1 MITIIDYNMGNFAA
15 IKNMLRK
22 LGHDAIVTSD
32 AEVLKKASKI
42 ILPGVGSFDYGIDNL
57 EKLGLIEVLNYKVLE
72 EKTPILGVCLGMQ
85 LLTKFSEEGKKAGL
99 SYIDAK
105 TIKFK
110 FDEKSSLKIPSMG
123 WNSIK
128 LIKRLGILDSEFKQQ
143 RFYFVHSYYV
153 SCNDINDILATSNYG
168 IEFVSAYQHE
178 NILGVQFH
186 PEKSHKYG
194 LEVLDKFA
202 KMELVTSYE

>member
-22 LGHDAIVTSD
+22 LGHDAVVTSD

-42 ILPGVGSFDYGIDNL
+42 ILPGVGSFDYGIENL
-57 EKLGLIEVLNYKVLE
+57 EKLGLVEVLNYKVLE

-85 LLTKFSEEGKKAGL
+85 LLTKSSEEGKKSGL
-99 SYIDAK
+99 GFIDAK

-110 FDEKSSLKIPSMG
+110 FGENSGLKIPSMG

-128 LIKRLGILDSEFKQQ
+128 LFQRLGILDSEYEHQ

-153 SCNDINDILATSNYG
+153 LCNNKKDILATSNYG
-168 IEFVSAYQHE
+168 LDFVSAYQHE

-202 KMELVTSYE
+202 KLELVAKYE

>member
-32 AEVLKKASKI
+32 AEVLKNASKI
-42 ILPGVGSFDYGIDNL
+42 ILPGVGSFDYGIENL

-85 LLTKFSEEGKKAGL
+85 LLTKSSEEGQKTGL
-99 SYIDAK
+99 GYIDAK

-110 FDEKSSLKIPSMG
+110 FDENSSLKIPNMG
-123 WNSIK
+123 WNSINLFQK
-128 LIKRLGILDSEFKQQ
+128 LGILDSEYEHQ

-153 SCNDINDILATSNYG
+153 SCNNKEDILATSNYG
-168 IEFVSAYQHE
+168 IEFVSAYHHE

>member
-15 IKNMLRK
+15 IKNMLKK

-32 AEVLKKASKI
+32 AEVLRESSKI
-42 ILPGVGSFDYGIDNL
+42 ILPGVGSFDYGMENL
-57 EKLGLIEVLNYKVLE
+57 DKLGLIEVLYQKVIK

-85 LLTKFSEEGKKAGL
+85 LLTKSSEEGLKPGL
-99 SYIDAK
+99 GYIDAK
-105 TIKFK
+105 TVKFK
-110 FDEKSSLKIPSMG
+110 FNETSNFKIPNMG

-128 LIKRLGILDSEFKQQ
+128 LYQRNSILDSEYESQ
-143 RFYFVHSYYV
+143 RFYFVHSYYI
-153 SCNDINDILATSNYG
+153 SCNEKKDILASSIYG
-168 IEFVSAYQHE
+168 IEFVSAFQHE

-202 KMELVTSYE
+202 KMGIGK